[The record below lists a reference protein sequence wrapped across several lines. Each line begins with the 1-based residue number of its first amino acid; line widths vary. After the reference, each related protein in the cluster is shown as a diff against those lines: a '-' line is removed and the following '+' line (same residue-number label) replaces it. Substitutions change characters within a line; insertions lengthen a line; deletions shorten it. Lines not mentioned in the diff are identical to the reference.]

1 MENRKIIA
9 REVAPEDTDFSFYF
23 DGDCFSR
30 RAGDRC
36 YEIYIPGSRRVGG
49 YNEDEYKDVLN
60 DVENILCEYSNGEN
74 SITRALE
81 YALSYEE
88 AQRLTMNTHKLHA
101 LKEWAKGAD
110 SSAPESVA
118 EYLSILTGKKWDVRS
133 FHGYSQGDYCD
144 VVYCADRYSE
154 DSITEIG
161 KMWLGCGSEFGIG
174 TADENGD
181 EDLCYGYFVT
191 DHDRWDEGE
200 IMVKKLAAMY
210 GCKPEEL
217 EIYLYDGEV
226 RAAKYKKMEIA

>member
-36 YEIYIPGSRRVGG
+36 YEVYIPGSRRVGG

-60 DVENILCEYSNGEN
+60 DIENILYEYSNGEN

-101 LKEWAKGAD
+101 LKEWAKDAD
-110 SSAPESVA
+110 SDKAETVA
-118 EYLSILTGKKWDVRS
+118 EYLTILTGKQWETKS
-133 FHGYSQGDYCD
+133 FRGYSQGDYCE
-144 VVYCADRYSE
+144 VVYCKDVYSE
-154 DSITEIG
+154 ESITEIG
-161 KMWLGCGSEFGIG
+161 KMWLGCGSEFEIG
-174 TADENGD
+174 EVDKNGD
-181 EDLCYGYFVT
+181 EDLCRGFFVI
-191 DHDRWDEGE
+191 DYIRWQEGE
-200 IMVKKLAAMY
+200 ELRGALAEMY
-210 GCKPEEL
+210 GCDPGEMQV
-217 EIYLYDGEV
+217 YLYD
-226 RAAKYKKMEIA
+226 